1 MVKLYYLLD
10 SALPSLKQMTSRLA
24 ENQLDHQTER
34 VTMIKDLALLT
45 TVINYVLQRLVL
57 WSLQFNHHER
67 PV

>member
-1 MVKLYYLLD
+1 MVKLCYFLD
-10 SALPSLKQMTSRLA
+10 SSLPRLKQRTSRLA
-24 ENQLDHQTER
+24 ENQLDHQTEK

-45 TVINYVLQRLVL
+45 AVISYVLQRLVL